1 MRTTGA
7 PPTVVQRAVH
17 GTKLEQWSEERVSS
31 HWKRNKKAAVDLLE
45 LPVAIDRQL
54 EDERLLME
62 KNRNP
67 QINAPTKMDK
77 VRSEQII
84 AKVGST
90 RSVAVKA
97 AVLNKIVRE
106 ASGVNTY
113 VITAPPRSLEDKP
126 EDISDPDT
134 NPHFKAYAKETKKKP
149 IIVSFGHRPRSA
161 SRTFNPA
168 TMRFRMRHGEMVK
181 TSSEGQ
187 YGFGLPVGVLAKIL
201 KAPKISNNGTFGA
214 QGGGDDDAS
223 MEDAAAASRYDP
235 HDLFSLPGS
244 PNGGLEDSVSELQQ
258 GSAGAESWVS
268 QTQQSIEQGGKRRSS
283 GRTGAKGGSKKPPA
297 GAAKTTGA
305 EDASDVSIGGESKQ
319 YNRDL
324 HELPWDSAHH
334 HVRLTHKE
342 LFVLKQNIMPNQP
355 ITLPERMARFGAKTI
370 ADELT
375 PFCREK
381 QDLDMKI
388 LRAGPSAPPP
398 TFKISPPKGLQRMHD
413 PNNLNLNYVKKRREE
428 LERKQET
435 AWKAKEFSMDLLSV
449 PKVPYHPESLSL
461 QLQTGVIKLKEIGP
475 IVAEVPALE
484 WEDFRPPSELEV
496 FLQEQADMRK
506 KIKDEYDAK
515 RDRREQKLGQKTT
528 YGQPRPSL
536 KPLASSSP
544 SSSVSSLAL
553 AVPHSSQS
561 LAVSAGPSSLAT
573 GIAGVASQTEV
584 DLVNAIKMAKKG
596 NKRALFDLFL
606 GGGSG
611 GGGGGIGIGSLA
623 GSLSSSSNDG
633 AAQVEAW
640 VREREAWE
648 SDESESQVAGSLAD
662 LLLAPAPRPLTAKE
676 ERRAAE
682 ENIEALLAQAAES
695 KRQARAA
702 SAAEKDKEKEKE
714 DTEALSRA
722 LDKETRDTFETMDQM
737 RFEEQLS
744 DPQAFVA
751 HVIQRALLKLASE

>member
-17 GTKLEQWSEERVSS
+17 GTKLEQWSDERVSN

-54 EDERLLME
+54 EDERLLMQ

-149 IIVSFGHRPRSA
+149 IIMSFGHRPRSA

-181 TSSEGQ
+181 TDSEGQ

-214 QGGGDDDAS
+214 QGNGDDDTS

-244 PNGGLEDSVSELQQ
+244 PGEGLEDSVSELQQ

-268 QTQQSIEQGGKRRSS
+268 QTQQSIELGGKRRSS
-283 GRTGAKGGSKKPPA
+283 GRTGAKGGSKKPPP
-297 GAAKTTGA
+297 AAKTTGA

-342 LFVLKQNIMPNQP
+342 LFLLKQNVMPNQP

-428 LERKQET
+428 LERKQES

-449 PKVPYHPESLSL
+449 PKVSYHPESLSL

-515 RDRREQKLGQKTT
+515 RDRREQKMGQKTT

-536 KPLASSSP
+536 KPLAS

-561 LAVSAGPSSLAT
+561 LAVSAGSSSLAT

-584 DLVNAIKMAKKG
+584 DLVNAIKKAKKG

-606 GGGSG
+606 GGGG
-611 GGGGGIGIGSLA
+611 GGGAEGVGIGSLA
-623 GSLSSSSNDG
+623 GSLSSTSNDG

-648 SDESESQVAGSLAD
+648 SNASESEVAGSLGD
-662 LLLAPAPRPLTAKE
+662 LLLAQAPRPLTAKE

-702 SAAEKDKEKEKE
+702 ADAAAAAVAQEKDERK
-714 DTEALSRA
+714 DTEALSP
-722 LDKETRDTFETMDQM
+722 LDKETRDTFEAMEQM
-737 RFEEQLS
+737 RLEEQFS

-751 HVIQRALLKLASE
+751 HVIQLAMLRFV